1 MKKYALFAAAAL
13 VALAACSK
21 NEVKPQT
28 PETPVDDDSPVAVQF
43 GVASPVSS
51 VVTKSYGPLDGWNE
65 QESLY
70 IYSFAREAGAID
82 YSTATPFINNVAAT
96 APATGTTAL
105 SVTNPA
111 HHGEPFYY
119 ADNDIYDFYGY
130 FVDEAW
136 ASGTNIEDY
145 NKVDG
150 PVPPITNDPTRIYVP
165 FVIDGTQDLMIAKA
179 DPQTDL
185 NNAKDE
191 PGYNQDLDDPNTE
204 NYVYS
209 AYTARRGVQPTLTFE
224 HQLARFNFVIK
235 SKSESA
241 NKLKVTGIKVKS
253 KFRGELTVV
262 ANSDDSRG
270 ITAISDATIDF
281 ELKQITDGKTTDL
294 TPVSVENYTGT
305 ETAPQSVGCGI
316 MVIPGEASYDLVIE
330 LAYDEDEYSP
340 DQLPNT
346 PINPIESTIDAS
358 TISGRGEGNT
368 TETFLKGEQYT
379 ITVYII
385 GPQEV
390 EISAE
395 LDDWTDGGNVEIDP
409 DDKPELP
416 SAGQGN

>member
-51 VVTKSYGPLDGWNE
+51 VVTKSYGPLDEWNE

-70 IYSFAREAGAID
+70 IYSFAREAGDID

-96 APATGTTAL
+96 APATGATAL

-111 HHGEPFYY
+111 YPGEPFYY

-130 FVDEAW
+130 YVDNAW
-136 ASGTNIEDY
+136 ASGTSIEDY

-150 PVPPITNDPTRIYVP
+150 PVTPIATDPTRIYVP

-185 NNAKDE
+185 KNAKDE
-191 PGYNQDLDDPNTE
+191 PGYNTDLDDPNTV

-224 HQLARFNFVIK
+224 HQLARFNFKIC

-241 NKLKVTGIKVKS
+241 DKLKVTGIKVKS

-281 ELKQITDGKTTDL
+281 ELKQITDGQMTAL
-294 TPVSVENYTGT
+294 TPVPVDNYDGT
-305 ETAPQSVGCGI
+305 PTDPQDVGNGI

-330 LAYDEDEYSP
+330 LAYDEAEYSP
-340 DQLPNT
+340 DQVPTT

-358 TISGRGEGNT
+358 TISGREEA

-409 DDKPELP
+409 DAPPTLP
-416 SAGQGN
+416 GAGQGA

>member
-65 QESLY
+65 QEFLY
-70 IYSFAREAGAID
+70 IYSFAREAGDIN

-111 HHGEPFYY
+111 YPGEPFYY

-130 FVDEAW
+130 YVDNAW
-136 ASGTNIEDY
+136 ASGTSIEDY

-150 PVPPITNDPTRIYVP
+150 PVPPITTDPTRIYVP

-185 NNAKDE
+185 KNAKDE
-191 PGYNQDLDDPNTE
+191 PGYNTDLDDPNTA

-224 HQLARFNFVIK
+224 HQLARFNFQIA

-241 NKLKVTGIKVKS
+241 DKLKVTGIKVKS

-270 ITAISDATIDF
+270 ITAISDAMIDF
-281 ELKQITDGKTTDL
+281 ELKQITDGETTDL
-294 TPVSVENYTGT
+294 TPVSVKNYEGT
-305 ETAPQSVGCGI
+305 TTEPQPVGNGI

-330 LAYDEDEYSP
+330 LAYDEAEYSP
-340 DQLPNT
+340 DQVPTT
-346 PINPIESTIDAS
+346 PINSIESTIDAS
-358 TISGRGEGNT
+358 AISGRGEGNT